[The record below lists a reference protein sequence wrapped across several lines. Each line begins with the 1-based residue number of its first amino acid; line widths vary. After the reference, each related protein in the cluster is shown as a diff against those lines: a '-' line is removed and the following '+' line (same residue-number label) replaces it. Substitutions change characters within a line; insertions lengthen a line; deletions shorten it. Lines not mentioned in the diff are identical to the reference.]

1 MTIRIILLA
10 IILAMFGLA
19 GSWDYDEVQ
28 QHEYDNRTR

>member
-19 GSWDYDEVQ
+19 GSWDYDQQQEVQ
-28 QHEYDNRTR
+28 YNGNF